1 MNRTLIIATLTC
13 LPLTF
18 AACNRSDAAENL
30 PPATGSGAPAMPTL
44 PTLASNSTEQE
55 NAVENQALRATGT
68 TLALQ
73 QAELGPKMSGL
84 LAAVLVDEGDK
95 VKKGQPLFRLEAT
108 NMALGARQA
117 EAGLAQAKVGL
128 SQAEL
133 DYHRTKSLYEQGAV
147 SASIWD
153 QARIGYDRAQV
164 AVQQAAVAVSSAR
177 AVLGDTM
184 VVAPFTGIVTSKRKN
199 TGETVTMVPATVV
212 LVIQDLS
219 KIEVRVKVAENA
231 LNRVHPGEV
240 MKVHFPSLNADRD
253 IPIDRVNPSVDPL
266 NRTVEIVGVIANDD
280 RALKAGMLV
289 EVTFPE
295 PPAASS
301 PASTNSTPTS
311 APSASNTSA
320 TKTAAPRS
328 STTKVVPTA
337 STP

>member
-1 MNRTLIIATLTC
+1 MNRSLIIATLTC
-13 LPLTF
+13 LPLAF

-44 PTLASNSTEQE
+44 PTLASNSSGE

-68 TLALQ
+68 TLALH

-84 LAAVLVDEGDK
+84 LSAVLVDEGDK

-108 NMALGARQA
+108 NMALGAQQA
-117 EAGLAQAKVGL
+117 QAGLAQAKVGL

-133 DYHRTKSLYEQGAV
+133 DYQRTKSLYEQGAV
-147 SASIWD
+147 PAAIWD

-164 AVQQAAVAVSSAR
+164 AVQQASVSVSSAR
-177 AVLGDTM
+177 AVLGDTT
-184 VVAPFTGIVTSKRKN
+184 VVAPFAGIVASKRKN
-199 TGETVTMVPATVV
+199 AGETVTMMPPTVI

-231 LNRVHPGEV
+231 LTRVHPGEM

-253 IPIDRVNPSVDPL
+253 VPIDRVNPSVDPL

-301 PASTNSTPTS
+301 AASTNSTPTS
-311 APSASNTSA
+311 ASSAFNTRA
-320 TKTAAPRS
+320 VEAAAPRS
-328 STTKVVPTA
+328 STTKAVPTA

>member
-1 MNRTLIIATLTC
+1 MNRTLVILTLTF

-18 AACNRSDAAENL
+18 AGCKRSDAAESL
-30 PPATGSGAPAMPTL
+30 PPATGNGSPAMPTL
-44 PTLASNSTEQE
+44 PTLASNSAAED
-55 NAVENQALRATGT
+55 AVENQALRATGT

-108 NMALGARQA
+108 NVALSAQQA
-117 EAGLAQAKVGL
+117 QAGLAQAKVGL

-133 DYHRTKSLYEQGAV
+133 DFHRTKSLYEQGAV
-147 SASIWD
+147 SAASWD

-164 AVQQAAVAVSSAR
+164 AVQQASVAVSSAR
-177 AVLGDTM
+177 AVLGDTT
-184 VVAPFTGIVTSKRKN
+184 VVAPFAGIVTSKRKN
-199 TGETVTMVPATVV
+199 TGETVTMTPPTVV

-219 KIEVRVKVAENA
+219 KIEVRVKVAEIA
-231 LNRVHPGEV
+231 LNRIHPGEL

-301 PASTNSTPTS
+301 PASTNSAVPS
-311 APSASNTSA
+311 APSASNTKA
-320 TKTAAPRS
+320 VKAAAPRS
-328 STTKVVPTA
+328 STAKAV
-337 STP
+337 TP